1 MESASQ
7 SDKTPE
13 HSHSRLS
20 SLIGFVIALTTLV
33 LPMFAIAHFSSAK
46 IDILDQP
53 SYRILRSRE

>member
-7 SDKTPE
+7 SDNPPE
-13 HSHSRLS
+13 HPHSRLS

-46 IDILDQP
+46 VDVFEQP
-53 SYRILRSRE
+53 AYQILRSRE